1 MMALAEKPDPRKK
14 LILAAGLDFIIIA
27 LGVALFLTSGSLL
40 WILTAIFIG
49 TGVSVPLFISAI
61 RDMKEQSN
69 ASG

>member
-61 RDMKEQSN
+61 RDMREQSN
-69 ASG
+69 ASR

>member
-1 MMALAEKPDPRKK
+1 MALAEKPDPRKK

-27 LGVALFLTSGSLL
+27 LGVALFLTSGNMM
-40 WILTAIFIG
+40 WILMSILIG

-61 RDMKEQSN
+61 RDMREQSN

>member
-49 TGVSVPLFISAI
+49 TGVSVPLFISAM
-61 RDMKEQSN
+61 RDMREQSN

>member
-49 TGVSVPLFISAI
+49 TAVSVPLFISAI

>member
-14 LILAAGLDFIIIA
+14 LILAAGLDFVIIA

-61 RDMKEQSN
+61 RDMREQSN

>member
-61 RDMKEQSN
+61 RDMREQSN

>member
-27 LGVALFLTSGSLL
+27 LGVALFLTSGNMM
-40 WILTAIFIG
+40 WILMSILIG
-49 TGVSVPLFISAI
+49 TGVSVPLFISAL
-61 RDMKEQSN
+61 RDMREQSN